1 MVQISVFTTPRVR
14 LHFPDTHALCHSF
27 TEEFVRLTESG
38 VGPTPGFNMDAH
50 IEKSINEAI
59 ALLDLPLEA
68 QMEIPANGQMVITL
82 DLNSLLTSVTPSVA
96 YH

>member
-27 TEEFVRLTESG
+27 TEEFIRLSEMGSNN
-38 VGPTPGFNMDAH
+38 TPGFNMDAH
-50 IEKSINEAI
+50 IEKSLNGAI
-59 ALLDLPLEA
+59 AILRLPLEA
-68 QMEIPANGQMVITL
+68 QVEIPSNGKMVITL
-82 DLNSLLTSVTPSVA
+82 DINALLKSTTPSTS

>member
-27 TEEFVRLTESG
+27 TEEFIRLSENMLDA
-38 VGPTPGFNMDAH
+38 TPGTDVDAH
-50 IEKSINEAI
+50 ITKSINDSI
-59 ALLDLPLEA
+59 ANLHLPLEA

-82 DLNSLLTSVTPSVA
+82 DLNALLMSITPSAAV
-96 YH
+96 H